1 MKLLNSGIL
10 FFTLA
15 AALALHAVSAQ
26 AADLSYPGSQY
37 DIGSTFFPTYS
48 YPQNSIVPWR
58 SDSENNLFSISST
71 IGERY
76 YGTAGYAL
84 FGTQFSF
91 PNADAHPPN
100 ANAFIDPTQ
109 PHPDFPDVVSL
120 PSFVTSSQILG
131 KRIAAGWAYA
141 LIDDPRLQAGP
152 RLWTFDGTNYPPPD
166 GTNTTGVV
174 PYVKL
179 GIVDG
184 VDV

>member
-1 MKLLNSGIL
+1 MKSLHAGIL
-10 FFTLA
+10 FFTLVGLTLYA
-15 AALALHAVSAQ
+15 GSAQ
-26 AADLSYPGSQY
+26 AAGLSYPGSQY

-48 YPQNSIVPWR
+48 FPQNSIVPWR
-58 SDSENNLFSISST
+58 TDSESNLFSISST

-109 PHPDFPDVVSL
+109 PHTDFPDVVSL

-141 LIDDPRLQAGP
+141 LIDDPR
-152 RLWTFDGTNYPPPD
+152 
-166 GTNTTGVV
+166 
-174 PYVKL
+174 
-179 GIVDG
+179 
-184 VDV
+184 